1 MQVVDR
7 GVLFMFL
14 SALFSAG
21 NGAMAKMLGDDLS
34 ALEIVFFRN
43 LFGVVFI
50 FLTLKHTPTSSK
62 GGKPFLLLYRG
73 LFGFS
78 ALFLFFYTITAIPL
92 GEAITLN
99 KTSPLFVAILAF
111 FLLGEKLSTKSMI
124 ALFLGFLG
132 VALITKPLGLSIGIA
147 HFLGL
152 LGGFLAAAAYTTIRK
167 IKGIYDSR
175 TIVLSFMGVGVIVPL
190 LLFILAYFHQ
200 VPESLEF
207 IIKPFIMPSSY
218 KVWVLLFII
227 GITAT
232 ISQWLLTLAY
242 SNSNA
247 GIIGIASYSNIPFAI
262 FFGTLL
268 GDKMPDIFVFIGIVL
283 IVLSG
288 LMISK
293 RAKPKL

>member
-1 MQVVDR
+1 MKTVDR

-21 NGAMAKMLGDDLS
+21 NGAMAKMLSDDLS

-43 LFGVVFI
+43 LFGIVFI
-50 FLTLKHTPTSSK
+50 LITLKHTPTTSI

-73 LFGFS
+73 IFGFT

-111 FLLGEKLSTKSMI
+111 FLLGEKLSIKNII

-132 VALITKPLGLSIGIA
+132 VAMITKPFGLEIGIN

-167 IKGIYDSR
+167 IKDLYDSR
-175 TIVLSFMGVGVIVPL
+175 TIVLSFMIVGVIIPI
-190 LLFILAYFHQ
+190 LLFILASYNIPQ
-200 VPESLEF
+200 SLKF
-207 IIKPFIMPSSY
+207 IITPFVMPSSY
-218 KVWVLLFII
+218 QVWSLLLII

-268 GDKMPDIFVFIGIVL
+268 GDKTPDFLTFAGIIL
-283 IVLSG
+283 IILSG
-288 LMISK
+288 LMITK
-293 RAKPKL
+293 GVKAKA